1 MKRKA
6 SFPFAFRSFIRIFAH
21 RMKTKKILV
30 VDDEWDLCEI
40 VLYNLTAA
48 GYEAEAAHSAE
59 EALQKIAEAEA
70 IDLLLLDVMM
80 PGMSGFELAA
90 RLKHDEQT
98 AHIPIIFLTAKDT
111 EDDMLAGF
119 GLGADDYV
127 KKPFSVREVTARVKA
142 VLGRSAAVGS
152 GREETLRY
160 EGLVMDLMKKTV
172 TTDGESVAL
181 TRTEFDLLRLLLSHR
196 CQVFSRQELL
206 DRVWPKDVIVT
217 SRTVDVNITRMRK
230 KIGRYG
236 QCVVARQG
244 FGYVFEERRR
254 EGEKE

>member
-1 MKRKA
+1 MEQR
-6 SFPFAFRSFIRIFAH
+6 R
-21 RMKTKKILV
+21 ILV
-30 VDDEWDLCEI
+30 VDDERDLCDI
-40 VLYNLTAA
+40 LLFNLHAA
-48 GYEAEAAHSAE
+48 GYQAEAAFSAE
-59 EALQKIAEAEA
+59 EALGLMQNRY
-70 IDLLLLDVMM
+70 DLLLLDVMM

-217 SRTVDVNITRMRK
+217 SRTVDVNIARMRK

-254 EGEKE
+254 EGVRSEICGE